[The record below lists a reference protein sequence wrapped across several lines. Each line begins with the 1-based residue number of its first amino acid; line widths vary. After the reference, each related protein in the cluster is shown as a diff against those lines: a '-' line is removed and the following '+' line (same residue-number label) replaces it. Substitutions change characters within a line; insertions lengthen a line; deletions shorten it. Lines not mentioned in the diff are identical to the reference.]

1 MCTAKGMLAA
11 QDNFGHVAQC
21 DCGTVHV
28 TVGPVSVAL
37 DTQALRRLRDL
48 VGAAIEKIDSAAEAP
63 EQLEQPKPILPH
75 LSHLAIRK
83 VMKLKH

>member
-63 EQLEQPKPILPH
+63 EQPKPILPH
-75 LSHLAIRK
+75 LSHLAMRK

>member
-1 MCTAKGMLAA
+1 MLAA

-63 EQLEQPKPILPH
+63 EQPKPILPH
-75 LSHLAIRK
+75 LSHLAMRK